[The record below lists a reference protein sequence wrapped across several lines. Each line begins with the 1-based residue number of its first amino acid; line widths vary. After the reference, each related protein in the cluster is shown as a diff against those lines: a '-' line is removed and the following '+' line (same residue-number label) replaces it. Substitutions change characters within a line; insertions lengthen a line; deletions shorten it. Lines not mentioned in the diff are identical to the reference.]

1 MVQGF
6 ERALQEYEYKMTYP
20 YDCDYEDIEE
30 DDSYWRNVDSQME
43 QLKEE
48 ENERM

>member
-6 ERALQEYEYKMTYP
+6 ERAQAEYEYKMTHP

-30 DDSYWRNVDSQME
+30 DETYWSNVDYQME
-43 QLKEE
+43 EMKEL
-48 ENERM
+48 END